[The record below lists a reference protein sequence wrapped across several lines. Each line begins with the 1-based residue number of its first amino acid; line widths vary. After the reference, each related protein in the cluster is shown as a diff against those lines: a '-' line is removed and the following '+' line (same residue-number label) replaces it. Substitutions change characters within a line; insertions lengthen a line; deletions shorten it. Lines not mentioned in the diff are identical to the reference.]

1 MGILSR
7 IADHLPASKR
17 AIRDLRSD
25 VNELYELN
33 RSINARIEQA
43 DNGINDNLNFRAE
56 WLKSDND
63 GVSMRIETMLW
74 QLYRNDN
81 EDLQD
86 AKKRFFAS
94 LPEAN
99 GGLRAMQLG
108 CAKLLGEFD
117 SLCKDNGL
125 QYWIA
130 FGTLLGAI
138 RHQGFIPWDDDSDLG
153 MMRSEIDRLI
163 DIVSDDE
170 RYRISIV
177 YDVWNFCKQ
186 VRFMYADINNPCFLD
201 LFIFEESGNA
211 DKKTFEKQLELRMK
225 MIAEMKDAPYY
236 SEWKEKEF
244 IPASDPLTTQIEETF
259 AKYRS
264 IEIDQGII
272 DAQATNGM
280 LWGIENIYILS
291 EYQWACSKQDVF
303 PTQTI
308 SFEQIPCQAPNN
320 LRKFTEDVYGDIYRV
335 PKEIST
341 HREHINKENLRALED
356 QES

>member
-1 MGILSR
+1 MSILSR

-25 VNELYELN
+25 VYELYELN

-86 AKKRFFAS
+86 AKKRFFTS
-94 LPEAN
+94 LPKAN

-117 SLCKDNGL
+117 TLCKDNNL

-153 MMRSEIDRLI
+153 MMRSEINKLI
-163 DIVSDDE
+163 NIVSNDG

-186 VRFMYADINNPCFLD
+186 IRFMYEDVNNPCFLD
-201 LFIFEESGNA
+201 LFIFEESGSA
-211 DKKTFEKQLELRMK
+211 DKKAFEEQLGLRMK
-225 MIAEMKDAPYY
+225 MIAEMKTASYY

-244 IPASDPLTTQIEETF
+244 IPASDPLANRIEETF

-264 IEIDQGII
+264 IEMSQGII
-272 DAQATNGM
+272 DDQITNGM
-280 LWGIENIYILS
+280 L
-291 EYQWACSKQDVF
+291 
-303 PTQTI
+303 
-308 SFEQIPCQAPNN
+308 
-320 LRKFTEDVYGDIYRV
+320 
-335 PKEIST
+335 
-341 HREHINKENLRALED
+341 
-356 QES
+356 

>member
-1 MGILSR
+1 MSILSR

-25 VNELYELN
+25 VYELYELN

-94 LPEAN
+94 LPKAN

-201 LFIFEESGNA
+201 LFIFEESGTA

-244 IPASDPLTTQIEETF
+244 IPASYPLTTQIEETF

-272 DAQATNGM
+272 DVQATNGM

-335 PKEIST
+335 PKDIST

>member
-1 MGILSR
+1 
-7 IADHLPASKR
+7 
-17 AIRDLRSD
+17 
-25 VNELYELN
+25 
-33 RSINARIEQA
+33 
-43 DNGINDNLNFRAE
+43 
-56 WLKSDND
+56 
-63 GVSMRIETMLW
+63 
-74 QLYRNDN
+74 
-81 EDLQD
+81 
-86 AKKRFFAS
+86 
-94 LPEAN
+94 
-99 GGLRAMQLG
+99 MQLG
-108 CAKLLGEFD
+108 CAKLLGEFG
-117 SLCKDNGL
+117 SLCRDNGL

-259 AKYRS
+259 CKIPLDRNRS
-264 IEIDQGII
+264 RNNRCAG
-272 DAQATNGM
+272 N
-280 LWGIENIYILS
+280 
-291 EYQWACSKQDVF
+291 QWNA
-303 PTQTI
+303 
-308 SFEQIPCQAPNN
+308 
-320 LRKFTEDVYGDIYRV
+320 LG
-335 PKEIST
+335 
-341 HREHINKENLRALED
+341 HREYLHFV
-356 QES
+356 

>member
-7 IADHLPASKR
+7 IIDHLPASKR

-25 VNELYELN
+25 VYELN

-81 EDLQD
+81 EELQD
-86 AKKRFFAS
+86 AKKRFFTS
-94 LPEAN
+94 LPKAN

-153 MMRSEIDRLI
+153 MMRSEIDKLI
-163 DIVSDDE
+163 DIVSNDE

-211 DKKTFEKQLELRMK
+211 DKKVFETQLEVRMQ
-225 MIAEMKDAPYY
+225 MIAEMKAAPYFR
-236 SEWKEKEF
+236 EWKRKEF
-244 IPASDPLTTQIEETF
+244 IPASDPLSNQIEETF
-259 AKYRS
+259 AKFRS
-264 IEIDQGII
+264 IEIEWGII
-272 DAQATNGM
+272 ESQPADGM
-280 LWGIENIYILS
+280 LWGIENMYVLHD
-291 EYQWACSKQDVF
+291 YQWVCRKQDVF
-303 PTQTI
+303 PTQTVT
-308 SFEQIPCQAPNN
+308 FEQIHCQAPNN

-335 PKEIST
+335 PKDIST
-341 HREHINKENLRALED
+341 HCEHVSKEQLRSLED
-356 QES
+356 QKS

>member
-1 MGILSR
+1 MSILSR
-7 IADHLPASKR
+7 ITDHLPASKR
-17 AIRDLRSD
+17 AMRDLRSD
-25 VNELYELN
+25 VYELN

-94 LPEAN
+94 LPKAN

-117 SLCKDNGL
+117 TLCKDNDL

-138 RHQGFIPWDDDSDLG
+138 RHRGFIPWDDDSDLG
-153 MMRSEIDRLI
+153 MMRSEIDKLI
-163 DIVSDDE
+163 DIVKDDE

-177 YDVWNFCKQ
+177 YDAWNFCKQ
-186 VRFMYADINNPCFLD
+186 VRFMYADVNNPCFLD
-201 LFIFEESGNA
+201 LFIFEESSNA
-211 DKKTFEKQLELRMK
+211 DKETFKKQLALRMK

-244 IPASDPLTTQIEETF
+244 IPASDPLTNQIEETF

-272 DAQATNGM
+272 DTQATNGM

-291 EYQWACSKQDVF
+291 EYQWACQKRDVF
-303 PTQTI
+303 PTQPI

-335 PKEIST
+335 PKDIST

>member
-1 MGILSR
+1 MSILSR

-25 VNELYELN
+25 VYELYELN

-86 AKKRFFAS
+86 AKKRFFIS
-94 LPEAN
+94 LPKAN

-117 SLCKDNGL
+117 TLCKDNNL

-153 MMRSEIDRLI
+153 MMRSEINKLI
-163 DIVSDDE
+163 NIVSNDG

-186 VRFMYADINNPCFLD
+186 IRFMYEDVNNPCFLD
-201 LFIFEESGNA
+201 LFIFEESRSA
-211 DKKTFEKQLELRMK
+211 DKKAFEEQLGLRMK
-225 MIAEMKDAPYY
+225 MIAEMKTASYY

-244 IPASDPLTTQIEETF
+244 IPASDPLANRIEETF

-264 IEIDQGII
+264 IEMSQGII
-272 DAQATNGM
+272 DDQITNGM
-280 LWGIENIYILS
+280 LWGIENIYFLS
-291 EYQWACSKQDVF
+291 DYKWACQKREVF

-308 SFEQIPCQAPNN
+308 SFERILCQAPKN

-335 PKEIST
+335 PMDITTHCEHVSKEQ
-341 HREHINKENLRALED
+341 LRALEN
-356 QES
+356 QEL